1 MVKTLILVKKL
12 KPIGSTVIL
21 ELRLQSKKFIIF
33 SLVSVLLFLITSVLP
48 YVINPNF
55 SIFDNIADYMQNGTT
70 FYLFIIILSIGTF
83 FSGIICAEYNN
94 KTGVTI
100 FPLISKSKFLIGRL
114 IANYL
119 IVVGISFIYYMCIGL
134 FTYYFYGG
142 PILYTLFISFG
153 FLLLY
158 LLALAGIATFLSS
171 LMPSPI
177 LVFVIIAGLL
187 LGGSLIID
195 PMLALLSSVIE
206 PLFSLSYLFNIVR
219 YSLYPNFESID
230 RLLEPLNIWL
240 FPSSTGAIVALV
252 IIILIFISSAY
263 YIFKRREL

>member
-1 MVKTLILVKKL
+1 MVRNSILVKKL

-21 ELRLQSKKFIIF
+21 ELRLQTKKFIIF
-33 SLVSVLLFLITSVLP
+33 SLVSVLLFLLTSVLP
-48 YVINPNF
+48 YVVNPNF
-55 SIFDNIADYMQNGTT
+55 SIFPNIADYMQNGVT
-70 FYLFIIILSIGTF
+70 FYFFIIILSIGSF
-83 FSGIICAEYNN
+83 FSGIICTEYNN
-94 KTGVTI
+94 KTGMTI
-100 FPLISKSKFLIGRL
+100 FPLISKSQFLIGRL

-134 FTYYFYGG
+134 YTYYFYGG
-142 PILYTLFISFG
+142 PILYTLYISFG

-158 LLALAGIATFLSS
+158 LLALAGITTFLSS

-195 PMLALLSSVIE
+195 PMLALLSSFIE

-230 RLLEPLNIWL
+230 RLLESLKIWL
-240 FPSSTGAIVALV
+240 FPSSTGALVTLIIV
-252 IIILIFISSAY
+252 IITSIPSAY
-263 YIFKRREL
+263 QIFKRREL